1 LAGVSQRER
10 TTLRSLIFLNHATP
24 QENQFTAW
32 LAAKLSLAGYEVW
45 CDFHRLR
52 GGQDFWDVIED
63 VIRNKTFRFVAI
75 TSKVSQT
82 KKGVQKELALA
93 VTIENRI
100 TDFVIPVRIDDL
112 KFDDLKISVLR
123 KNVVDFYGNWQK
135 GLLSLLTTLK
145 EANTPASTS
154 SPQKA
159 LPWLFSD
166 DQMVVKLTNSAET
179 LETNWFPI
187 QSTPQVLNTVQLI
200 GMVEPVKQTEANT
213 KLPWFQHVNQ
223 LCSFASIAELQ
234 SNFHGT
240 ISTRSGAQVSTI
252 DTVCA
257 NDLAPVFRIP

>member
-1 LAGVSQRER
+1 
-10 TTLRSLIFLNHATP
+10 LRSLIFLNHATP

-75 TSKVSQT
+75 TSKISQT

-93 VTIENRI
+93 VTIEKKI

-154 SPQKA
+154 SPRKA

-166 DQMVVKLTNSAET
+166 DQMVVKLTSSAET

-187 QSTPQVLNTVQLI
+187 QSTPQVLNTVQLT
-200 GMVEPVKQTEANT
+200 GKV
-213 KLPWFQHVNQ
+213 
-223 LCSFASIAELQ
+223 
-234 SNFHGT
+234 
-240 ISTRSGAQVSTI
+240 
-252 DTVCA
+252 
-257 NDLAPVFRIP
+257 